1 MSIMFDNDS
10 IVHHRPQPY
19 PMNNNKKLIDESGSD
34 IHSESGYAS
43 AAFISYNQTA
53 TSASISMKRSLE
65 PIAENYELTFRDSSG
80 ASMNETPTTR
90 SARQLSEFHIQT
102 PPNDKRMQE
111 TTPTKANYYTQA
123 LRSSQKSSTKKKRS
137 LVLSPYKVTPNKRN
151 GNNSR
156 TYSPMHLSFMDK
168 MMSAEKHKRFAQ
180 SDDNE
185 DIENSFEMS
194 VNDPSIELSPIGHQN
209 KSLTMT
215 TTASMNMHDGNRRT
229 LQRHPSGIESS
240 TPIHSHSIRRTN
252 TQTVARAQFDT
263 QSARYLLRKT
273 QSFSPAKR
281 SANILQEISNRAR
294 EPLERHD
301 ERLEEDESAKE
312 LNPARKMLEFSTNQF
327 DKLVTGNKPAV
338 VPTSFPQIKPSPIT
352 PTKLL
357 KPRRIQTLQRQQRIH
372 NTPSPPIES
381 PVHDEVAQQSIRNNV
396 LLRPTKKFKRSI
408 SCSSASPDNIPSEG
422 AKCETSIYCT
432 PRKASRRKPLK
443 RPAPSDNVSVEPPA
457 KRKLSYQGV
466 ETFDI
471 MTHLQEKGGFFPNVV
486 EQILSQLSDIDL
498 HASYQVCSSW
508 SNMIANHELAFE
520 RYSRYARQLERHKE
534 NLETN
539 RIATSTAT
547 RPRPS
552 IDIDES
558 VKRKP
563 FGGRNVHYSL
573 RPTPPRRSPPVSPS
587 KRSFYENQKVNFELQ
602 MSPNRSFHKFSP
614 FPSSH

>member
-19 PMNNNKKLIDESGSD
+19 PTNNNKKFIDESGSE

-43 AAFISYNQTA
+43 AASISYNQTA

-65 PIAENYELTFRDSSG
+65 PIAENYELTFPDSSN

-102 PPNDKRMQE
+102 PPNDERMQE

-123 LRSSQKSSTKKKRS
+123 LRSSQESSNKKNRS
-137 LVLSPYKVTPNKRN
+137 LALSPYKGTPNKRN

-168 MMSAEKHKRFAQ
+168 MMSTEKHKRFAQ
-180 SDDNE
+180 TDDSE

-215 TTASMNMHDGNRRT
+215 TTTSMSMHDGNRRT

-252 TQTVARAQFDT
+252 TQTVARAQCDT
-263 QSARYLLRKT
+263 QSTRYLLRKT

-281 SANILQEISNRAR
+281 SANILQEISNKTRV
-294 EPLERHD
+294 PLERHD
-301 ERLEEDESAKE
+301 ERLEEDEAAKE

-327 DKLVTGNKPAV
+327 DKLVTGNMPAV
-338 VPTSFPQIKPSPIT
+338 VPTSFSQVKASPIT

-357 KPRRIQTLQRQQRIH
+357 KPKRIQTLQRQQRFNI
-372 NTPSPPIES
+372 TPSPPIES
-381 PVHDEVAQQSIRNNV
+381 PVHDEVAQQSVRNNV
-396 LLRPTKKFKRSI
+396 LLRPTKKFERSI
-408 SCSSASPDNIPSEG
+408 SCSSASPENIPSKGEQ
-422 AKCETSIYCT
+422 CETSIYCT

-443 RPAPSDNVSVEPPA
+443 RPAPSDNVSGNSVEPPA

-471 MTHLQEKGGFFPNVV
+471 MTHLQGTGKKGFFPKIV
-486 EQILSQLSDIDL
+486 EEILSQLSDSDL
-498 HASYQVCSSW
+498 YASYQVCSSW
-508 SNMIANHELAFE
+508 SNMIASHDLAFA
-520 RYSRYARQLERHKE
+520 RYLRYARQLERHKE
-534 NLETN
+534 NLEAN

-552 IDIDES
+552 IAIDES

-587 KRSFYENQKVNFELQ
+587 KISFYENQKVNFEL
-602 MSPNRSFHKFSP
+602 
-614 FPSSH
+614 